1 MFTKLE
7 FQVPLGKAT
16 CYRKKAPKWSN
27 MFSRRIDLKRND
39 GDLGRGD
46 VVSTEQ
52 IRKLLVH
59 ASIET
64 T

>member
-1 MFTKLE
+1 
-7 FQVPLGKAT
+7 
-16 CYRKKAPKWSN
+16 

-64 T
+64 TQDYLNK